1 VGELHD
7 DLADDGVQHGAQL
20 MPELS
25 AAPSIDDTRTQA
37 LLVLIARLA
46 ALDLTTLLIYRIDS
60 VVEGALPFLAWQFDI
75 LSPLWQLLAPVS
87 LGGVDALTDIDL
99 LIDVDNLIEAG
110 GAVMD
115 QMLTEA
121 AQRELVKNA
130 IPLHRFRGT
139 PWSIKQALASLG
151 WAQVTLLEGQSTWG
165 GNSYPS
171 NQGWAVFRV
180 LIDLVDGQSVS
191 IDAASTA
198 STAVTF
204 FKPARSWLDSIWFVV
219 PAISDE
225 GPVPS
230 DRVTLS
236 GIVQYQVDTAPAPN
250 DATLAFAIATASS
263 ADAYG
268 PIVPAYNAH
277 YRHSGITYG
286 ANQPAVADSAL
297 MLNGAAVLR
306 GG

>member
-1 VGELHD
+1 
-7 DLADDGVQHGAQL
+7 

-75 LSPLWQLLAPVS
+75 LSPLWQLIAPVS
-87 LGGVDALTDIDL
+87 LGVDALTDIDA

-110 GAVMD
+110 GAVTD

-121 AQRELVKNA
+121 AQRELIKNA
-130 IPLHRFRGT
+130 IALHRFRGT

-151 WAQVTLLEGQSTWG
+151 WEQVTLLEGQSTWG

-219 PAISDE
+219 PAISDA

-230 DRVTLS
+230 DKLTLG
-236 GIVQYQVDTAPAPN
+236 GIVKYQVDTAPGPN
-250 DATLAFAIATASS
+250 DAALAFAIATASS
-263 ADAYG
+263 TDAYG
-268 PIVPAYNAH
+268 PIVPVYNAH

-286 ANQPAVADSAL
+286 ANQPAIADSAL
-297 MLNGAAVLR
+297 IVNGAAVLH